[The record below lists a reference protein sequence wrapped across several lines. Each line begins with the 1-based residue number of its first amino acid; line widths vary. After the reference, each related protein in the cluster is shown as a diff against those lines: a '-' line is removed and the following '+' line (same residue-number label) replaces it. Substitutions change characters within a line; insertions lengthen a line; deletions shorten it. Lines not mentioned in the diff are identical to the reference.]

1 MILCLH
7 HYVFFFLQH
16 SKTTPLLSPIL
27 DRQSQNHTAVL
38 SACWAD
44 SRLGHELVLIDEID
58 EGDTFFEEDLKHAV
72 YAFIGDTLL
81 ELWSYNTMLYT
92 H

>member
-1 MILCLH
+1 MFS
-7 HYVFFFLQH
+7 FFFNTLRPHHSCLLFLIDSHRIILQ
-16 SKTTPLLSPIL
+16 SC
-27 DRQSQNHTAVL
+27 Q

-72 YAFIGDTLL
+72 NAFIGDTLL